1 MLRGHRGS
9 YSHEH
14 LWNKGCLYEGFP
26 WSNTRPGV
34 AVEQTAVKHGHYKE
48 AFKRS
53 ASPCSGS
60 PGPRGQAHGGSRWLG
75 SPAARRIVGRL
86 LGVLS
91 LPQSQPR
98 AKCTLVEGQRRLS
111 LKTRRPLFAR
121 VKPPQDAERAQLT
134 TSPWRARATNR
145 AAFNMLLF
153 FLSMASIVGA
163 ESQLWELVL
172 CPGQHLNLGTRLLRC
187 LPWDC
192 EVFHSLKGHLR
203 RLPLE

>member
-1 MLRGHRGS
+1 MEAPGGLGHRQS
-9 YSHEH
+9 
-14 LWNKGCLYEGFP
+14 
-26 WSNTRPGV
+26 
-34 AVEQTAVKHGHYKE
+34 
-48 AFKRS
+48 
-53 ASPCSGS
+53 
-60 PGPRGQAHGGSRWLG
+60 
-75 SPAARRIVGRL
+75 VGRL

-98 AKCTLVEGQRRLS
+98 AKCTLVEEQRRLS

-192 EVFHSLKGHLR
+192 EVFQSLKGHLR